1 MRRLKIAL
9 TAGAS
14 LGLIGLIGAH
24 AETLTGPAGPYAVV
38 MEMDP
43 SLPGHTVYRP
53 ADLKAVKGKLPV
65 VAFGNGGCINIGN
78 AFQTLLGEVA
88 SQGYVVA
95 APGPIQ
101 AGAGAEAGPQRPA
114 PGTTP
119 PPLVQ
124 SAPDQ
129 MAATISWAVAENVRR
144 ASSPY
149 RGRLDLANIAVMG
162 QSCGGLEAIAGAGD
176 PRVKTALIL
185 NSGII
190 RGGIVNPDGTTR
202 QPAGRL
208 PATEADIPKVRAA
221 FGYLIG
227 GAKDQAF
234 PGAVVD
240 FQQIQKVP
248 LFNANIQ
255 VGHGGTWNQPHAGPM
270 GEAAIAW
277 LNWRL
282 KGDNVAAKMFTG
294 ADCELC
300 KDPRWTI
307 KKKNMD

>member
-1 MRRLKIAL
+1 MRRPKIAL
-9 TAGAS
+9 TVSLG
-14 LGLIGLIGAH
+14 LGLIGLAAAR
-24 AETLTGPAGPYAVV
+24 AETLTAPAGPYAVV
-38 MEMDP
+38 MEMDS

-53 ADLKAVKGKLPV
+53 ADLKAVKGELPV
-65 VAFGNGGCINIGN
+65 VAFGNGGCFNIGN

-88 SQGYVVA
+88 SYGYVVA

-101 AGAGAEAGPQRPA
+101 AGGEAGPPRPA
-114 PGTTP
+114 PGSPP

-129 MAATISWAVAENVRR
+129 MTATISWAVAENSRKD
-144 ASSPY
+144 SPY

-176 PRVKTALIL
+176 RRVKTALIL

-190 RGGIVNPDGTTR
+190 RGGIANPDGTIR

-208 PATEADIPKVRAA
+208 PATEADIPKVRAPIA
-221 FGYLIG
+221 YLIG
-227 GAKDQAF
+227 GPKDQAYA
-234 PGAVVD
+234 GAEVD

-282 KGDNVAAKMFTG
+282 KGDKAAARTFAG
-294 ADCELC
+294 PDCGLC
-300 KDPRWTI
+300 KDPRWTV